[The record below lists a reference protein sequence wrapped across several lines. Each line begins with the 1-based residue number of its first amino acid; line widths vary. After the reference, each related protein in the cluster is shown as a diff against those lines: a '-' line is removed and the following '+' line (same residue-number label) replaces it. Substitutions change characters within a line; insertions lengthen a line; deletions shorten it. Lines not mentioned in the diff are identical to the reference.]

1 MNTTFFKV
9 FFSGREV
16 RIRRSDSV
24 SIFRS
29 AKTIALQ
36 GCDVISR
43 AEEMIGGGSI
53 MAETKKR
60 RPCKTY
66 CAAGGPGAVNCAN
79 KTGTPGIT
87 MHYFPKDET
96 LRQKWTRFV
105 RIHRKDFVSTKS
117 SALRSAHFGETC
129 FHSKSIAAFDASGNP
144 VNQKRRLILGSIPSK
159 DTVVPYTS
167 PLTSRKRRMVSRQQ

>member
-16 RIRRSDSV
+16 RIRHSDSV

-43 AEEMIGGGSI
+43 AEETIGGGSI
-53 MAETKKR
+53 MAETKKK
-60 RPCKTY
+60 RPGKTY

-105 RIHRKDFVSTKS
+105 RFRLDKIFSTV
-117 SALRSAHFGETC
+117 FG
-129 FHSKSIAAFDASGNP
+129 AF
-144 VNQKRRLILGSIPSK
+144 R
-159 DTVVPYTS
+159 
-167 PLTSRKRRMVSRQQ
+167 

>member
-1 MNTTFFKV
+1 MSQ
-9 FFSGREV
+9 FSARPK
-16 RIRRSDSV
+16 RS
-24 SIFRS
+24 RY
-29 AKTIALQ
+29 K
-36 GCDVISR
+36 DVTSLV
-43 AEEMIGGGSI
+43 AQ
-53 MAETKKR
+53 KKR
-60 RPCKTY
+60 SVVEVSWQRLKKDVLVKRIVLL
-66 CAAGGPGAVNCAN
+66 AGPGAVNCAN

-117 SALRSAHFGETC
+117 SALCSANFDETC